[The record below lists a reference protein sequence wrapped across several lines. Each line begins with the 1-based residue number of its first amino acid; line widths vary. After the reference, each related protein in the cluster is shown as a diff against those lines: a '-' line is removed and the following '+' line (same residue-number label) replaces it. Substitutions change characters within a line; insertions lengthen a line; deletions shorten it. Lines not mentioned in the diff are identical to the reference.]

1 MIGVDIAA
9 QQKICAYVEW
19 TTAIRGRRR
28 DCALPIQGR
37 QGYAPPTRSS
47 VAYLL
52 RLPRPNRNKRIGRGP
67 MTQRLSRRTF
77 AVASVAALAAPAL
90 VRSALAADEPLR
102 LRCSLDTAPSHLR
115 NVSMRD
121 YLGKVEAAAGGK
133 IKTEMFES
141 GQLYPDLEVGKA
153 LIQGQ
158 VEMAAPGSWTI
169 TGIVSDADCFQLPVL
184 YGQPIDLIHRVIDG
198 KPGQYLNAQI
208 QQKLRSHVLGPYLDL
223 GFQNWYSANKP
234 VASLAD
240 LKGMKIR
247 NSGGAGQ
254 AWRARFLGAIPNTT
268 AWPNVPLALSQGTFD
283 GLVSSN
289 ESLVSAKLWDAGV
302 KFALEDHQFTAE
314 YIPLLSQAFWT
325 KLSPDLQKL
334 MTDIW
339 AQNIPAYRDNMAA
352 AQTKARATLEAHGV
366 KFTNPTAEQ
375 TAEARKLMMAEQE
388 QLAKDIKVAP
398 EMVKLIMAEVG
409 SGS

>member
-1 MIGVDIAA
+1 M
-9 QQKICAYVEW
+9 
-19 TTAIRGRRR
+19 T
-28 DCALPIQGR
+28 
-37 QGYAPPTRSS
+37 
-47 VAYLL
+47 L
-52 RLPRPNRNKRIGRGP
+52 RL
-67 MTQRLSRRTF
+67 LSRRSF
-77 AVASVAALAAPAL
+77 ALASAAAVAAPAL
-90 VRSALAADEPLR
+90 LRTARADEPLR
-102 LRCSLDTAPSHLR
+102 LRLSLDTAPSHLR
-115 NVSMRD
+115 NVSMKD
-121 YLGKVEAAAGGK
+121 YLGKVEAASAGK
-133 IKTEMFES
+133 IKTEVFES

-169 TGIVSDADCFQLPVL
+169 TGIVPDADCFQLPVL
-184 YGQPIDLIHRVIDG
+184 YGQPIDLVHKIIDG
-198 KPGQYLNAQI
+198 KPGQYLNGLI

-234 VASLAD
+234 IANLAD

-302 KFALEDHQFTAE
+302 KFALEDHQWIAE
-314 YIPLLSQAFWT
+314 YIPLVSQVFWD
-325 KLSPDLQKL
+325 KLAPEQQKM
-334 MTDIW
+334 MTELW
-339 AQNIPAYRDNMAA
+339 TQNVPIYRTNMVG
-352 AQTKARATLEAHGV
+352 AQTRARATLEAHGV
-366 KFTNPTAEQ
+366 KFADPTAEESA
-375 TAEARKLMMAEQE
+375 AERKKMMAEQD
-388 QLAKDIKVAP
+388 QVAKDIKVSP
-398 EMVKLIMAEVG
+398 EMVKLIMAEAG

>member
-1 MIGVDIAA
+1 
-9 QQKICAYVEW
+9 
-19 TTAIRGRRR
+19 
-28 DCALPIQGR
+28 
-37 QGYAPPTRSS
+37 
-47 VAYLL
+47 
-52 RLPRPNRNKRIGRGP
+52 
-67 MTQRLSRRTF
+67 MTQRLSRRRFTSSF
-77 AVASVAALAAPAL
+77 ALASLGTVMAPAL
-90 VRSALAADEPLR
+90 IRSARADEPLR

-115 NVSMRD
+115 NASIRD
-121 YLGKVEAAAGGK
+121 YLGKVEAASGGK

-198 KPGQYLNAQI
+198 KPGQYLNTQI
-208 QQKLRSHVLGPYLDL
+208 QQKLRSHVVGPYLDL

-234 VASLAD
+234 VTKLDD

-283 GLVSSN
+283 GLVSSH
-289 ESLVSAKLWDAGV
+289 ESLASAKLWDSGV
-302 KFALEDHQFTAE
+302 KYALEDHQFTAE
-314 YIPLLSQAFWT
+314 YIPLMSQVFWD
-325 KLSPDLQKL
+325 KLSPDQQK
-334 MTDIW
+334 MITDLW
-339 AQNIPAYRDNMAA
+339 AQNIPTYRANMAA
-352 AQTKARATLEAHGV
+352 AQTKARATLEEHGV
-366 KFTNPTAEQ
+366 KFSEPTAEQ
-375 TAEARKLMMAEQE
+375 NAAERKLMMVEQD
-388 QLAKDIKVAP
+388 QVAKDIKISP

>member
-1 MIGVDIAA
+1 
-9 QQKICAYVEW
+9 
-19 TTAIRGRRR
+19 
-28 DCALPIQGR
+28 
-37 QGYAPPTRSS
+37 
-47 VAYLL
+47 
-52 RLPRPNRNKRIGRGP
+52 
-67 MTQRLSRRTF
+67 MTQRISRRDF
-77 AVASVAALAAPAL
+77 AFVSAAALAAPAL
-90 VRSALAADEPLR
+90 IRPARADEPLR

-115 NVSMRD
+115 NVSMKD
-121 YLGKVEAAAGGK
+121 YLGKVESASNGK
-133 IKTEMFES
+133 IKTELFES

-169 TGIVSDADCFQLPVL
+169 TGIVSDADCFQLPAL
-184 YGQPIDLIHRVIDG
+184 YGQPIELIHKVIDG
-198 KPGQYLNAQI
+198 KPGAYLNAEI
-208 QQKLRSHVLGPYLDL
+208 QKKLRSHVIGPYLDL
-223 GFQNWYSANKP
+223 GFQNWYSSNKP
-234 VASLAD
+234 IASLAD

-289 ESLVSAKLWDAGV
+289 ESLVSAKLWDSGV
-302 KFALEDHQFTAE
+302 KYSLQDRQFVAE
-314 YIPLLSQAFWT
+314 YIPMTSQVFWD
-325 KLSPDLQKL
+325 KLSPDLQKM

-339 AQNIPAYRDNMAA
+339 AQNVPTYRANMAA
-352 AQTKARATLEAHGV
+352 AQTKARGILEEHGV
-366 KFTNPTAEQ
+366 KMADPTAEQ
-375 TAEARKLMMAEQE
+375 TAAARKQMLAEQD
-388 QLAKDIKVAP
+388 QLAKDIKVSP

>member
-1 MIGVDIAA
+1 
-9 QQKICAYVEW
+9 
-19 TTAIRGRRR
+19 
-28 DCALPIQGR
+28 
-37 QGYAPPTRSS
+37 
-47 VAYLL
+47 
-52 RLPRPNRNKRIGRGP
+52 
-67 MTQRLSRRTF
+67 MTQRLSRRDF
-77 AVASVAALAAPAL
+77 AILSATALAAPAL
-90 VRSALAADEPLR
+90 IRSARADEPLR

-115 NVSMRD
+115 NVSMKD
-121 YLGKVEAAAGGK
+121 YLGKVEAASNGK
-133 IKTEMFES
+133 IKTELFES

-169 TGIVSDADCFQLPVL
+169 TGIVSDADCFQLPAL
-184 YGQPIDLIHRVIDG
+184 YGQPIELIHKVIDG
-198 KPGQYLNAQI
+198 KAGAYLNTQI
-208 QQKLRSHVLGPYLDL
+208 QQKLRSHVIGPYLDL
-223 GFQNWYSANKP
+223 GFQNWYSSNKP

-289 ESLVSAKLWDAGV
+289 ESLVSAKLWDSGV
-302 KFALEDHQFTAE
+302 KYSLQDRQFVAE
-314 YIPLLSQAFWT
+314 YIPMTSQVFWD
-325 KLSPDLQKL
+325 KLTPDLQKM

-339 AQNIPAYRDNMAA
+339 AQNIPTYRTNMAA
-352 AQTKARATLEAHGV
+352 AQTKARATLEEHGV
-366 KFTNPTAEQ
+366 KMADPTAEQ
-375 TAEARKLMMAEQE
+375 SAAERKKMMAEQD
-388 QLAKDIKVAP
+388 QLAKDIKVNP

>member
-1 MIGVDIAA
+1 M
-9 QQKICAYVEW
+9 Q
-19 TTAIRGRRR
+19 
-28 DCALPIQGR
+28 
-37 QGYAPPTRSS
+37 
-47 VAYLL
+47 
-52 RLPRPNRNKRIGRGP
+52 
-67 MTQRLSRRTF
+67 QRLSRRSF
-77 AVASVAALAAPAL
+77 ALASVGFVAAPAL
-90 VRSALAADEPLR
+90 LRSAWADEPLR
-102 LRCSLDTAPSHLR
+102 LRLSLDTAPSHLR
-115 NVSMRD
+115 NVSMKD

-133 IKTEMFES
+133 IKTEIFES

-184 YGQPIDLIHRVIDG
+184 YGQPIDLIHRIIDG
-198 KPGQYLNAQI
+198 KPGRFLNTQI

-223 GFQNWYSANKP
+223 GFQNWYSSNKP

-289 ESLVSAKLWDAGV
+289 ESLVSAKLWDSGI
-302 KFALEDHQFTAE
+302 KFALEDHQWIAE
-314 YIPLLSQAFWT
+314 YIPLLNQAFWD
-325 KLSPDLQKL
+325 KLAPDQQKM
-334 MTDIW
+334 MTELW
-339 AQNIPAYRDNMAA
+339 AQNVATYRANMAA
-352 AQTKARATLEAHGV
+352 AQAKARTTLQEHGI
-366 KFTNPTAEQ
+366 KFSDPTAEQ
-375 TAEARKLMMAEQE
+375 SAAERKRMMAEQD
-388 QLAKDIKVAP
+388 QVAKDIKVSP
-398 EMVKLIMAEVG
+398 EMVKLIMAEAS

>member
-1 MIGVDIAA
+1 M
-9 QQKICAYVEW
+9 
-19 TTAIRGRRR
+19 
-28 DCALPIQGR
+28 P
-37 QGYAPPTRSS
+37 
-47 VAYLL
+47 
-52 RLPRPNRNKRIGRGP
+52 
-67 MTQRLSRRTF
+67 QRLSRRRFVT
-77 AVASVAALAAPAL
+77 ASVAALATPAL
-90 VRSALAADEPLR
+90 LRPARADEPLR
-102 LRCSLDTAPSHLR
+102 LRLSLDTAPSHLR
-115 NVSMRD
+115 NVSMKD
-121 YLGKVEAAAGGK
+121 YLGKIEAAANGK
-133 IKTEMFES
+133 IKTEVFES

-198 KPGQYLNAQI
+198 KPGQFLNGQI

-223 GFQNWYSANKP
+223 GFQNWYSSNKP
-234 VASLAD
+234 IAALAD

-289 ESLVSAKLWDAGV
+289 ESLVSAKLWDSGV
-302 KFALEDHQFTAE
+302 KYALEDHQFTAE
-314 YIPLLSQAFWT
+314 YIPLVSQLFWD
-325 KLSPDLQKL
+325 KLAPEQQKM
-334 MTDIW
+334 MTELW
-339 AQNIPAYRDNMAA
+339 AQNIPTYRINMAA
-352 AQTKARATLEAHGV
+352 AQTKARATLEERGI
-366 KFTNPTAEQ
+366 KFSDPTAEQ
-375 TAEARKLMMAEQE
+375 SAEERKKMVAEQD
-388 QLAKDIKVAP
+388 QVAKDIKVSP
-398 EMVKLIMAEVG
+398 EMVRLIMAEAG

>member
-1 MIGVDIAA
+1 
-9 QQKICAYVEW
+9 
-19 TTAIRGRRR
+19 
-28 DCALPIQGR
+28 
-37 QGYAPPTRSS
+37 
-47 VAYLL
+47 
-52 RLPRPNRNKRIGRGP
+52 
-67 MTQRLSRRTF
+67 MTQRLSRRSF
-77 AVASVAALAAPAL
+77 ALASVGAVMAPAL
-90 VRSALAADEPLR
+90 IRSARAADEPLR

-115 NVSMRD
+115 NVSIRD
-121 YLGKVEAAAGGK
+121 YLGKVEAASGGK

-198 KPGQYLNAQI
+198 KPGQYLNTQI
-208 QQKLRSHVLGPYLDL
+208 QQKLRSHVVGPYLDL

-234 VASLAD
+234 VARLDD

-289 ESLVSAKLWDAGV
+289 ESLVSAKLWDSGV
-302 KFALEDHQFTAE
+302 KYALEDHQFTAE
-314 YIPLLSQAFWT
+314 YIPLMSQVFWD
-325 KLSPDLQKL
+325 KLATDQQKMITDL
-334 MTDIW
+334 W
-339 AQNIPAYRDNMAA
+339 AQNIPAYRANMAA
-352 AQTKARATLEAHGV
+352 AQTKARATLEEHGV
-366 KFTNPTAEQ
+366 KFSDPSAEENA
-375 TAEARKLMMAEQE
+375 AERKRMMAEQD
-388 QLAKDIKVAP
+388 QVAKDIKITP
-398 EMVKLIMAEVG
+398 EMVKLIMAEAG

>member
-1 MIGVDIAA
+1 MA
-9 QQKICAYVEW
+9 
-19 TTAIRGRRR
+19 
-28 DCALPIQGR
+28 
-37 QGYAPPTRSS
+37 
-47 VAYLL
+47 
-52 RLPRPNRNKRIGRGP
+52 
-67 MTQRLSRRTF
+67 QRLSRRSF
-77 AVASVAALAAPAL
+77 VLASVAATAAPAF
-90 VRSALAADEPLR
+90 VKSARAADDPIR

-115 NVSMRD
+115 NVSVRD
-121 YLGKVEAAAGGK
+121 YLAKVEAASSGK
-133 IKTEMFES
+133 IKTELFES

-184 YGQPIDLIHRVIDG
+184 YGQPLELVHKIIDG
-198 KPGQYLNAQI
+198 KPGQYLNGQI

-234 VASLAD
+234 VTSLAD

-289 ESLVSAKLWDAGV
+289 ESLASAKLWDSGV
-302 KFALEDHQFTAE
+302 KYALADRQFTAE
-314 YIPLLSQAFWT
+314 YIPLMSQTFWD
-325 KLSPDLQKL
+325 KLSPDLQKI
-334 MTDIW
+334 MTDVW
-339 AQNIPAYRDNMAA
+339 AQNIPAYRSNMAA
-352 AQTKARATLEAHGV
+352 AQTKARAMLEEHGV
-366 KFTNPTAEQ
+366 KFTDPTEEQ
-375 TAEARKLMMAEQE
+375 TAAARKSMLPEQD
-388 QLAKDIKVAP
+388 QLAKDIKVSP
-398 EMVKLIMAEVG
+398 ELVKLIMTEVS

>member
-1 MIGVDIAA
+1 MA
-9 QQKICAYVEW
+9 Q
-19 TTAIRGRRR
+19 RF
-28 DCALPIQGR
+28 
-37 QGYAPPTRSS
+37 
-47 VAYLL
+47 
-52 RLPRPNRNKRIGRGP
+52 
-67 MTQRLSRRTF
+67 SRRSF
-77 AVASVAALAAPAL
+77 VLASVAATAAPAL
-90 VRSALAADEPLR
+90 IRSARAADEPMR

-121 YLGKVEAAAGGK
+121 YLGKVEGASNGK
-133 IKTEMFES
+133 IKTELFES

-184 YGQPIDLIHRVIDG
+184 YGQPIELIHRVIDG
-198 KPGQYLNAQI
+198 KPGQFLNGEI

-223 GFQNWYSANKP
+223 GFQNWYSSNKP
-234 VASLAD
+234 IATLAD

-289 ESLVSAKLWDAGV
+289 ESLVSAKLWDSGV

-314 YIPLLSQAFWT
+314 YVPLVSQAFWD
-325 KLSPDLQKL
+325 KLTPDQQKM
-334 MTDIW
+334 MTDLW
-339 AQNIPAYRDNMAA
+339 AQNIPTYRANMAA
-352 AQTKARATLEAHGV
+352 AQTRARTTLEAHGI
-366 KFTNPTAEQ
+366 KFSDPTAEQ
-375 TAEARKLMMAEQE
+375 SAAERKRMMAEQD
-388 QLAKDIKVAP
+388 QVAKDIKISP
-398 EMVKLIMAEVG
+398 EMVKLITAEAG
-409 SGS
+409 SGA

>member
-1 MIGVDIAA
+1 
-9 QQKICAYVEW
+9 
-19 TTAIRGRRR
+19 
-28 DCALPIQGR
+28 
-37 QGYAPPTRSS
+37 
-47 VAYLL
+47 
-52 RLPRPNRNKRIGRGP
+52 
-67 MTQRLSRRTF
+67 MTQRLSRRSF
-77 AVASVAALAAPAL
+77 AFASIATLAAPAL
-90 VRSALAADEPLR
+90 LRSARADEPLR
-102 LRCSLDTAPSHLR
+102 LRLSLDTAPSHLR
-115 NVSMRD
+115 NVSMKD
-121 YLGKVEAAAGGK
+121 YLGKVEAASGGK
-133 IKTEMFES
+133 IKTEIFES

-184 YGQPIDLIHRVIDG
+184 YGQPMDLIHRVIDG
-198 KPGQYLNAQI
+198 KPGQYLNGQI

-223 GFQNWYSANKP
+223 GFQNWYSSNKP
-234 VASLAD
+234 IATLAD

-302 KFALEDHQFTAE
+302 KYALEDHQFIAE
-314 YIPLLSQAFWT
+314 YIPLLSQVFWD
-325 KLSPDLQKL
+325 KLAPDQQKM
-334 MTDIW
+334 MTDLW
-339 AQNIPAYRDNMAA
+339 AQNVPAYRANMAA
-352 AQTKARATLEAHGV
+352 AQTKARATLQEHNI
-366 KFTNPTAEQ
+366 KFSDPSAEESA
-375 TAEARKLMMAEQE
+375 AERKKMLAEQE
-388 QLAKDIKVAP
+388 QVAKDIKISP
-398 EMVKLIMAEVG
+398 EMVKLIMAEAG

>member
-1 MIGVDIAA
+1 MA
-9 QQKICAYVEW
+9 
-19 TTAIRGRRR
+19 
-28 DCALPIQGR
+28 
-37 QGYAPPTRSS
+37 
-47 VAYLL
+47 
-52 RLPRPNRNKRIGRGP
+52 
-67 MTQRLSRRTF
+67 QRLSRRDF
-77 AVASVAALAAPAL
+77 AFVSAAALAAPAL
-90 VRSALAADEPLR
+90 IRSARADEPLR

-115 NVSMRD
+115 NVSMKD
-121 YLGKVEAAAGGK
+121 YLGKVEAASNGK
-133 IKTEMFES
+133 IKTELFES

-169 TGIVSDADCFQLPVL
+169 TGIVSDADCFQLPAL
-184 YGQPIDLIHRVIDG
+184 YGQPIELIHKVIDG
-198 KPGQYLNAQI
+198 KPGQYLNTQI
-208 QQKLRSHVLGPYLDL
+208 QQKLRSHVIGPYLDL
-223 GFQNWYSANKP
+223 GFQNWYSSNKP
-234 VASLAD
+234 IASLAD

-289 ESLVSAKLWDAGV
+289 ESLVSAKLWDSGV
-302 KFALEDHQFTAE
+302 KYSLQDRQFVAE
-314 YIPLLSQAFWT
+314 YIPMTSQVFWD
-325 KLSPDLQKL
+325 KLSPELQKT

-339 AQNIPAYRDNMAA
+339 AQNVPAYRANMAA
-352 AQTKARATLEAHGV
+352 AQTKARGILEEHGV
-366 KFTNPTAEQ
+366 KMADPTAEQ
-375 TAEARKLMMAEQE
+375 TATARKQMLAEQD
-388 QLAKDIKVAP
+388 QLAKDIKVSP

>member
-1 MIGVDIAA
+1 MTTRLTRRGFAFASIA
-9 QQKICAYVEW
+9 
-19 TTAIRGRRR
+19 T
-28 DCALPIQGR
+28 
-37 QGYAPPTRSS
+37 
-47 VAYLL
+47 
-52 RLPRPNRNKRIGRGP
+52 
-67 MTQRLSRRTF
+67 
-77 AVASVAALAAPAL
+77 LAAPAL
-90 VRSALAADEPLR
+90 LRTARADEPLR
-102 LRCSLDTAPSHLR
+102 LRLSLDTAPSHLR
-115 NVSMRD
+115 NVSMKD
-121 YLGKVEAAAGGK
+121 YLGKVEAASGGK
-133 IKTEMFES
+133 IKTEIFES

-184 YGQPIDLIHRVIDG
+184 YAQPMELIHRVIDG
-198 KPGQYLNAQI
+198 KPGQFLNTQI

-223 GFQNWYSANKP
+223 GFQNWYSSNKP
-234 VASLAD
+234 VATLAD

-302 KFALEDHQFTAE
+302 KYALEDHQFIAE
-314 YIPLLSQAFWT
+314 YIPLLSQVFWD
-325 KLSPDLQKL
+325 KLSPDQQKL
-334 MTDIW
+334 MTDVW
-339 AQNIPAYRDNMAA
+339 AQNIPTYRANMAA
-352 AQTKARATLEAHGV
+352 AQTKARATLQEHGI
-366 KFTNPTAEQ
+366 KFSDPTPEQNAEQ
-375 TAEARKLMMAEQE
+375 RKRMVAEQE
-388 QLAKDIKVAP
+388 QVAKDIKVSP
-398 EMVKLIMAEVG
+398 EMVRLIMAEAG

>member
-1 MIGVDIAA
+1 M
-9 QQKICAYVEW
+9 
-19 TTAIRGRRR
+19 TT
-28 DCALPIQGR
+28 C
-37 QGYAPPTRSS
+37 
-47 VAYLL
+47 
-52 RLPRPNRNKRIGRGP
+52 
-67 MTQRLSRRTF
+67 LSRRRF
-77 AVASVAALAAPAL
+77 ALASVAAIAAPAF
-90 VRSALAADEPLR
+90 VRSARADEPMRLR
-102 LRCSLDTAPSHLR
+102 LSLDTAPSHLR
-115 NVSMRD
+115 NVSMKD
-121 YLGKVEAAAGGK
+121 YLGKVEAASNGK
-133 IKTEMFES
+133 IKTEIFES

-198 KPGQYLNAQI
+198 KPGQYLNTQI
-208 QQKLRSHVLGPYLDL
+208 QQKLRSRVLGPYLDL

-234 VASLAD
+234 LMDLAD

-289 ESLVSAKLWDAGV
+289 ESLVSAKLWDSGV
-302 KFALEDHQFTAE
+302 KFALEDHQFIAE
-314 YIPLLSQAFWT
+314 YIPLVGQVFWD
-325 KLSPDLQKL
+325 KLSSDQQKM
-334 MTDIW
+334 MTEVW
-339 AQNIPAYRDNMAA
+339 AQNIPTYRANMAA
-352 AQTKARATLEAHGV
+352 AQTRARATLEAHGI
-366 KFTNPTAEQ
+366 KFSDPTAEQ
-375 TAEARKLMMAEQE
+375 SAAERKRMVAEQD
-388 QLAKDIKVAP
+388 QMAKEIKVSP
-398 EMVKLIMAEVG
+398 DMVKLIMAEAS